1 MGQHVEDQ
9 GVYPSIKP
17 WNIYIHYPLQ
27 NTSTYKIRIR
37 QNLVIYVNFKVRCVY
52 IYAKKSYVKRVAEVY
67 KSYLHPPSPP
77 QKKTIVTFISKEYK
91 VSMVTR

>member
-27 NTSTYKIRIR
+27 NTSTYKIRIG
-37 QNLVIYVNFKVRCVY
+37 QNLVI
-52 IYAKKSYVKRVAEVY
+52 
-67 KSYLHPPSPP
+67 
-77 QKKTIVTFISKEYK
+77 
-91 VSMVTR
+91 